1 MKKILYISFLLLT
14 VISTRAQVSN
24 LKKALVAIKSGDYPT
39 AKVFLD
45 SAASHPETQEML
57 ETWYYRGYIY
67 RELYKA
73 QEKNNPNSPLREEA
87 VESYKKFFELD
98 TMSEFRSSAE
108 KTLNALAVSYYND
121 AVVNLTAENYPVAV
135 KNFEKYK
142 ATVRIFDPNR
152 TFTDVEKQFH
162 KALASLFAQMYEA
175 DRKNNEPYFQK
186 AIDEYS
192 LVLKL
197 DSNDYSANY
206 NLAIL
211 YYNEAVNIIKETEY
225 EVDLITLDLIQ
236 EKTVDLFKRALPY
249 MQKAYRLNPNKK
261 EPLIGLVGIYYSLN
275 EIDKYE
281 ELNQKLE
288 QMKTQ
293 E

>member
-1 MKKILYISFLLLT
+1 VKKILHIAFLLL
-14 VISTRAQVSN
+14 IGFSTQAQVSN
-24 LKKALVAIKSGDYPT
+24 LKKALIAIKSGDYPT
-39 AKVFLD
+39 ARVFLD

-57 ETWYYRGYIY
+57 ETWYYRGYTY

-73 QEKNNPNSPLREEA
+73 QEKNNPNSPLREKA
-87 VESYKKFFELD
+87 VESYKRFFELD

-121 AVVNLTAENYPVAV
+121 AVVNLTADNYPVAI

-162 KALASLFAQMYEA
+162 KALASLFAQMYES

-192 LVLKL
+192 LVLSL

-225 EVDLITLDLIQ
+225 EVDLLTLDLIQ
-236 EKTVDLFKRALPY
+236 EKTVDLFKKALPY
-249 MQKAYRLNPNKK
+249 MQKAYQLNPNKK

-288 QMKTQ
+288 KMKTQ